1 MAEISTETLS
11 GRTLF
16 SSSYSINEHMRNE
29 MPLGCGNSP
38 TPTHAPGH
46 EITQPRVNHIEHFS
60 TITFS
65 IMMWK
70 KRAVQISIT
79 SHSNT
84 SAASPQNNIRTNGV
98 NTCNVKA
105 NLVLINM
112 YAYFLLKRLRELASE
127 TMPEEAKKRDSRK
140 LLESKLLERD
150 N

>member
-29 MPLGCGNSP
+29 MPLGCGDSP

-84 SAASPQNNIRTNGV
+84 SAASPQNSSRTNGV
-98 NTCNVKA
+98 SVCNVQE
-105 NLVLINM
+105 NFVF
-112 YAYFLLKRLRELASE
+112 YA
-127 TMPEEAKKRDSRK
+127 
-140 LLESKLLERD
+140 
-150 N
+150 